1 MCHRAIEQGSR
12 KRYLGA
18 ANANG
23 EMVAGSKQVNE
34 VKVIML
40 RH

>member
-1 MCHRAIEQGSR
+1 MGHRAIEQGSR

-23 EMVAGSKQVNE
+23 ERVAGSKQVNE